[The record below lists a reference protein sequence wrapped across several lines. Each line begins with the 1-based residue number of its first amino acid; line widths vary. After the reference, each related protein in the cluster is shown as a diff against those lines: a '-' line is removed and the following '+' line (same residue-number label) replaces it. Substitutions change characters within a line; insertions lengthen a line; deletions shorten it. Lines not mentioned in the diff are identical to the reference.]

1 VFSLRKWY
9 LDLVADDGEVVIAY
23 AARLRWGRLRLRYA
37 SVLRSPP
44 CGRAVD
50 DFSFVEPWE
59 PPRIEADAVTW
70 RSESLGISGRWERLS
85 APIGR
90 RLMAA
95 SGGAIEWACCAPSA
109 RATVRHG
116 ADTVRGIGYVES
128 LLLTIPPW
136 KLPFNEL
143 KWGRNASDRH
153 AAVWIEW
160 TGAHDARPTS
170 AGLAGLA
177 GNGEVMVQDARDVC
191 RRSPL
196 LHVSERLPPV
206 VNRLNAMIEHKHVGR
221 SAVVVGGR
229 PIDTGWCVFE
239 KVSW

>member
-1 VFSLRKWY
+1 
-9 LDLVADDGEVVIAY
+9 
-23 AARLRWGRLRLRYA
+23 
-37 SVLRSPP
+37 
-44 CGRAVD
+44 
-50 DFSFVEPWE
+50 
-59 PPRIEADAVTW
+59 
-70 RSESLGISGRWERLS
+70 
-85 APIGR
+85 
-90 RLMAA
+90 
-95 SGGAIEWACCAPSA
+95 
-109 RATVRHG
+109 VRHG

-143 KWGRNASDRH
+143 KWGRHASDRH

-160 TGAHDARPTS
+160 TGAHAARYVWFDGVPDCDARPTS

-196 LHVSERLPPV
+196 VHVSERLPPI

-221 SAVVVGGR
+221 SAIVVGGR